1 MTEQNEPGRDAAPE
15 AAEQQDR
22 SKETEA
28 LGDIEELET
37 QFEEFAE
44 KLWYQGLIYK
54 TYTGAVDLARKEG
67 YEVKTMP
74 LYRYEVH
81 EDAANDDYRIELYGP
96 NYDAKHLMTL
106 IFRQAR
112 SVKSK
117 IPFRLKDFHLY
128 KI

>member
-1 MTEQNEPGRDAAPE
+1 MTEQNELERVAAPE
-15 AAEQQDR
+15 VAEQQDR
-22 SKETEA
+22 STVE
-28 LGDIEELET
+28 DVEELGT

-74 LYRYEVH
+74 LYRYEVY
-81 EDAANDDYRIELYGP
+81 EDAANDDYRVELYGP